1 MHGWVRRMKL
11 NLLWLLCERGSRK
24 LSNVYL
30 SIVDE
35 AVLLG
40 RAAYVDVWA
49 GATLLNV
56 VQVLSTVA
64 LAGHSFEI
72 EHSLTFMRRVA
83 NGVVF
88 HRRHVIEVRRG
99 WGLKGVRGDWSIVCE
114 ALVREIILNSIFGVK
129 MVLLWVPVAWL
140 L

>member
-30 SIVDE
+30 CIVDE

-49 GATLLNV
+49 GGPLPKV
-56 VQVLSTVA
+56 IQVLTTIA
-64 LAGHSFEI
+64 LAGHPFQI
-72 EHSLTFMRRVA
+72 VHSLAFMRRVA
-83 NGVVF
+83 SGIVF
-88 HRRHVIEVRRG
+88 HRCHVVEMRR
-99 WGLKGVRGDWSIVCE
+99 C
-114 ALVREIILNSIFGVK
+114 
-129 MVLLWVPVAWL
+129 
-140 L
+140 